1 MAKLNDNARLLE
13 ELNRVISSGRFNRI
27 LILGDENLKVWS
39 ALKKVA
45 SAANMNTEIFD
56 PHGKITFKYSEKV
69 REYIKNIIED
79 IWLGLSLDGLDKN
92 DRLDK
97 IQEAYDDPELM
108 EEFEDAITTAVD
120 TQRGGEF
127 DILYATNPYF
137 KKWIDKLLVRRE
149 GKIPKISPE
158 IANNF
163 RDGVAG
169 LRTVAELAGINDGTL
184 IVCVSNKII
193 AEDLFVDV
201 MNEIFTY
208 RHCFI
213 FFESSKDRLSM
224 YHLLNS
230 NPNAVFSKISIRI
243 PNSKNKKYEDYLI
256 LCNFK

>member
-13 ELNRVISSGRFNRI
+13 ELNKVISSGQFNRI
-27 LILGDENLKVWS
+27 LILGDESLKVWS
-39 ALKKVA
+39 ALKKVVSA
-45 SAANMNTEIFD
+45 STIGDRIEIYD
-56 PHGKITFKYSEKV
+56 PRGKITFKYSDKV

-79 IWLGLSLDGLDKN
+79 IWLGLSLDGLEKN

-108 EEFEDAITTAVD
+108 EEFEDAITSAVD

-137 KKWIDKLLVRRE
+137 KKWIDKLLVKRE
-149 GKIPKISPE
+149 GKMSKISPE

-169 LRTVAELAGINDGTL
+169 LRTVPELSGINDATL

-208 RHCFI
+208 RHRFI
-213 FFESSKDRLSM
+213 FLESTKDRLLMHS
-224 YHLLNS
+224 LLNF
-230 NPNAVFSKISIRI
+230 NPNAVFSKIPIRM
-243 PNSKNKKYEDYLI
+243 NKKYEDYLI